1 LADQNPAGFLAF
13 STGRKPTRRLSMG
26 FSFMSFGSPQ
36 LDRDSSKKPY
46 FPLGKNPG
54 LGRPSDSPTPRA
66 SPQPPSPRVSP
77 QPRSPR
83 ALPLRLLSRHLREHL
98 RRRVSSARHL
108 REHLRRRVSSAAI
121 SASSS
126 VLTRSALLL
135 WIPSCC
141 VLLRPLP
148 CSCWSRQGLRG
159 SQQPPR
165 ESNLLW

>member
-126 VLTRSALLL
+126 VSARFARVATTPSRVKLVMVIVDNCRSPRTLFQTAVLL
-135 WIPSCC
+135 W
-141 VLLRPLP
+141 
-148 CSCWSRQGLRG
+148 
-159 SQQPPR
+159 
-165 ESNLLW
+165 